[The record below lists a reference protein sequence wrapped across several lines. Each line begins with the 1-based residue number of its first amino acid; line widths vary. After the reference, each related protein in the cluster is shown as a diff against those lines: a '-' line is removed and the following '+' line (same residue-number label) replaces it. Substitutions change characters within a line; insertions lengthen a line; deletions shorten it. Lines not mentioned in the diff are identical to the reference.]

1 MLSSAEGSDEAS
13 ALQVMSPS
21 APATQE
27 LQRAEATYGSVAGLP
42 NGVARQ
48 GTEVSMSDS
57 GQTVARVSPSGPGEV
72 VAVLEDPGAG
82 AGQVVVPGQA
92 AVGGQATVAATMA
105 LGDGSVHAMRADM
118 DVQQG
123 SSLTVVRWISR
134 LNDFLANQGQSVLG
148 SVGFNTTPTQ
158 GPRHSRTTQP
168 ALTPAATPTRSQQAA
183 AASGGSRSM
192 QGSPLMVSPPEELPQ
207 GRPGWSHQTEQPGHE
222 TPLFSREAWE
232 HMMRFSHR
240 APWLYGR
247 GEQSQ
252 GESTA
257 GSSEVQAEVQRQMDA
272 MMRAQSY
279 QLQEMR
285 EEIGLL
291 RAERARLM
299 ADQASLGAPSHRVGD
314 DGPQRSGDPCG
325 GLHVIAES
333 EEGRQHQWT
342 S

>member
-1 MLSSAEGSDEAS
+1 MLSSAEGSDEVS

-21 APATQE
+21 APATQDE
-27 LQRAEATYGSVAGLP
+27 APQRAEATYGSVVGLP

-123 SSLTVVRWISR
+123 SSSLTVVRWISR

-158 GPRHSRTTQP
+158 GPRQEPHS
-168 ALTPAATPTRSQQAA
+168 
-183 AASGGSRSM
+183 
-192 QGSPLMVSPPEELPQ
+192 
-207 GRPGWSHQTEQPGHE
+207 
-222 TPLFSREAWE
+222 
-232 HMMRFSHR
+232 
-240 APWLYGR
+240 
-247 GEQSQ
+247 
-252 GESTA
+252 
-257 GSSEVQAEVQRQMDA
+257 
-272 MMRAQSY
+272 
-279 QLQEMR
+279 
-285 EEIGLL
+285 
-291 RAERARLM
+291 
-299 ADQASLGAPSHRVGD
+299 
-314 DGPQRSGDPCG
+314 
-325 GLHVIAES
+325 
-333 EEGRQHQWT
+333 QH
-342 S
+342 